1 MVRGSTFTVQVE
13 VQNVRGS
20 TLLRHERHATDMS
33 VTSLASENARRAG
46 RARLARRAIGQ
57 SGLSGLSSTI
67 LDEAGD
73 DSARL
78 VACLA
83 RIIHDGSSRSGARHE
98 RGPAGLSCLSGL
110 SRLFG

>member
-1 MVRGSTFTVQVE
+1 MNFDADPIALILEQQDSPFGS
-13 VQNVRGS
+13 S
-20 TLLRHERHATDMS
+20 LLF
-33 VTSLASENARRAG
+33 G
-46 RARLARRAIGQ
+46 FF
-57 SGLSGLSSTI
+57 GLLVAKVF
-67 LDEAGD
+67 DETGD